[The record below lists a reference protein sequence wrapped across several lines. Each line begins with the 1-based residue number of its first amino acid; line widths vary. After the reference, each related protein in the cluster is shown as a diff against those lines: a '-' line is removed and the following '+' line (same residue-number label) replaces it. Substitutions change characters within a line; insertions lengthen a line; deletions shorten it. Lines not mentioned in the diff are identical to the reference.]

1 LINKFLAVHYLNFR
15 QAEVR
20 IEFPLQRRNLLFNCK
35 FLSYIVLRRRY
46 WLLEYRRW
54 VKCWFRFK
62 LLLLLLE
69 LLLLVILL
77 SILRLLREL
86 LLHKSL
92 SRLLRLLLELWLL
105 LLLQLLES
113 GKLFL
118 VKDLLLGYVVLHIL
132 LCNINIRLSE
142 FVLLVLLHLQLLHC
156 LEFV

>member
-142 FVLLVLLHLQLLHC
+142 FVLLVLLHL
-156 LEFV
+156 

>member
-1 LINKFLAVHYLNFR
+1 
-15 QAEVR
+15 
-20 IEFPLQRRNLLFNCK
+20 
-35 FLSYIVLRRRY
+35 
-46 WLLEYRRW
+46 LLEYRRW

-142 FVLLVLLHLQLLHC
+142 FVLLVLLHL
-156 LEFV
+156 